1 MATATGI
8 LCLSVA
14 LGTSYLWILPQD
26 KTVVRAVWKTLPVL
40 LLALYAFL
48 IGAHPLL
55 VAALALGALG
65 DWSLAFEG
73 DRAFIGGVA
82 SFLSAHV
89 AYVALLATT
98 SDPAIALG
106 EPWRVVAGALV
117 ALLTLG
123 VLARIWRPAG
133 QLALPIGVYV
143 LLFMVLVWLTLG
155 LADPFVF
162 VGAALFIVSDIVLTI
177 RKYWTG
183 PGHPIDSAAAYF
195 VWVTYFAAQV
205 ILTLTLSEA

>member
-26 KTVVRAVWKTLPVL
+26 KTVFRAVWKTLPVL

-48 IGAHPLL
+48 IDAHPLL

-73 DRAFIGGVA
+73 DRAFVGGVA

-89 AYVALLATT
+89 AYVALLATIT
-98 SDPAIALG
+98 DPEIAFA
-106 EPWRVVAGALV
+106 EPWRVVAGLLV
-117 ALLTLG
+117 ALVTTG
-123 VLARIWRPAG
+123 VLMRIWRPAG
-133 QLALPIGVYV
+133 RLALPIGIYV

-155 LADPFVF
+155 LANPLVF
-162 VGAALFIVSDIVLTI
+162 VGASLFILSDIVLTI
-177 RKYWTG
+177 RKYRTG
-183 PGHPIDSAAAYF
+183 PGHRIDGAAAYF
-195 VWVTYFAAQV
+195 VWVTYYAAQV

>member
-8 LCLSVA
+8 FCLSVA

-26 KTVVRAVWKTLPVL
+26 KTVFRAVWKTLPVL

-73 DRAFIGGVA
+73 DRAFVGGVA

-89 AYVALLATT
+89 AYVALLATIT
-98 SDPAIALG
+98 DPEVAFA
-106 EPWRVVAGALV
+106 EPWRVVAGLLV
-117 ALLTLG
+117 ALVTTG
-123 VLARIWRPAG
+123 VLMRIWKPAG
-133 QLALPIGVYV
+133 RLALPIGIYV

-155 LADPFVF
+155 LANPLVF
-162 VGAALFIVSDIVLTI
+162 VGASLFILSDIVLTI

-183 PGHPIDSAAAYF
+183 PGHRIDGAAAYF
-195 VWVTYFAAQV
+195 VWVTYYAAQV

>member
-14 LGTSYLWILPQD
+14 LGTSYLWILPQE

-133 QLALPIGVYV
+133 RLALPIGVYV

-183 PGHPIDSAAAYF
+183 PGHPIDGAAAYF

>member
-133 QLALPIGVYV
+133 RLALPIGVYV

-183 PGHPIDSAAAYF
+183 PGHPIDGAAAYF

>member
-14 LGTSYLWILPQD
+14 LGTGYLWILPQD

-55 VAALALGALG
+55 VVALALGALG

-117 ALLTLG
+117 ALLTPG

-183 PGHPIDSAAAYF
+183 PGHPIDGAAAYF

>member
-55 VAALALGALG
+55 VVALALGALG

-133 QLALPIGVYV
+133 RLALPIGVYV

-183 PGHPIDSAAAYF
+183 PGHPIDGAAAYF

>member
-26 KTVVRAVWKTLPVL
+26 KTVFRGVWKTLPVL
-40 LLALYAFL
+40 LLALYAIL

-65 DWSLAFEG
+65 DWSLAFDG
-73 DRAFIGGVA
+73 DRAFVGGVA

-89 AYVALLATT
+89 AYVALLATMT
-98 SDPAIALG
+98 DPEVAFA
-106 EPWRVVAGALV
+106 EPWRVMAGLLV
-117 ALLTLG
+117 ALVTTG
-123 VLARIWRPAG
+123 VLVRIWKPAG
-133 QLALPIGVYV
+133 RLAVPIGIYV

-155 LADPFVF
+155 LANPLVF
-162 VGAALFIVSDIVLTI
+162 VGASLFILSDIVLTI

-183 PGHPIDSAAAYF
+183 PGHRIDSAAAYF
-195 VWVTYFAAQV
+195 VWVTYYAAQV